1 VWGATSSLDSSTKSK
16 ILDSFPD
23 RKPILRQS
31 AEAVAFLHSFGI
43 IHRNI
48 KPSNLLF
55 SQVAPDRYLV
65 KLTDMQF
72 SKNFK
77 ESPQNSGTCD
87 PEWLAPEMLKK
98 GSVLDS
104 RTDCHLLGCLFFYVL
119 SEGKHLFD
127 GKAGRVAN
135 ILHGNAES
143 LTKDALKNE
152 QVYHLI
158 QRMVDKER
166 TKRPTDKEVLED
178 DYFQLVDCYD
188 LYKEGTKP
196 GMCYI
201 FNQRDMV
208 DDKVSFLV
216 AICLLI
222 KSDMK
227 VITCFRPT
235 GKEGNARWNR

>member
-1 VWGATSSLDSSTKSK
+1 MWGATSSLDSSTKSE
-16 ILDSFPD
+16 ILNAFPN

-65 KLTDMQF
+65 KLTDMHF

-77 ESPQNSGTCD
+77 ESPQNSGTRD
-87 PEWLAPEMLKK
+87 PEWVAPEMLKK
-98 GSVLDS
+98 GFLLDD

-119 SEGKHLFD
+119 SSGKHPFD
-127 GKAGRVAN
+127 GKISRQVN
-135 ILHGNAES
+135 ILKGNAET
-143 LTKDALKNE
+143 LTKNALESE
-152 QVYHLI
+152 QIYHLI
-158 QRMVDKER
+158 QRMVVKER
-166 TKRPTDKEVLED
+166 IDRPTVKKILED
-178 DYFQLVDCYD
+178 NYFQLVDCYD

-201 FNQRDMV
+201 FNQRVMV
-208 DDKVSFLV
+208 DDKVNFFVEATSTV
-216 AICLLI
+216 LI
-222 KSDMK
+222 GCISSS
-227 VITCFRPT
+227 
-235 GKEGNARWNR
+235 